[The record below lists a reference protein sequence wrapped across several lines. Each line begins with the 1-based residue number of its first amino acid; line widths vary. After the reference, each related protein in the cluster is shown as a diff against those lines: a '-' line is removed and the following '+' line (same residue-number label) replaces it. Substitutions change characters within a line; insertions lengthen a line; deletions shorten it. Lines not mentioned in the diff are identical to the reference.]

1 MSGYK
6 KMENENIVGGCSGKG
21 CEHKTA
27 ENDVEEMLFKFYNQ
41 QLLLNWYKF
50 MQDLYLKI
58 QWSETANQ

>member
-27 ENDVEEMLFKFYNQ
+27 ENDE
-41 QLLLNWYKF
+41 
-50 MQDLYLKI
+50 
-58 QWSETANQ
+58 